1 VFWGAVLALVPLTY
15 LGSLAPQGAM
25 PVAEGCSGASSV
37 ASKPTG
43 VYGINASLDAL
54 PVDERGFFTFWINAR
69 ELDAGPALEAM
80 SLEAKNALGEIVPG
94 QARILTEQ
102 KFAEV
107 LELLVA
113 WEADATLP
121 PGTVLQV
128 NATATS
134 SSGPVSMKTV
144 LTVQDQVLALPEP
157 DLQFDFWNEVTRD
170 VGELQSCLTHTMCG
184 NQNESQSFGA
194 ELEQVVEVSLTAPVP
209 ASMVAVAWR
218 YSVAEIDGKGS
229 FANEPAS
236 WSVFV
241 KESGPLGAQLTFEE
255 RLDEYCV
262 LVTAVDLRTEN
273 TKSAEL
279 CGKPPA
285 PLEPR
290 RQDAVQLCSTAPA
303 GFTERWCQ
311 APERQSAPECAPY
324 VKPGAPGA
332 GGATGTGGS
341 TAATAGTGG
350 SVSATAGTG
359 GSVSATAGTGGSV
372 SATAGT
378 GGSVSATA
386 GSATAGSATAGSAAA
401 TAASAEADDSDG
413 ARRTSKAGC
422 AMAAPRARG
431 SLLAFA
437 SLTLLTSGFALRRRR
452 APR

>member
-1 VFWGAVLALVPLTY
+1 MAMANRWRRDARVFWGAVLALVPLTY
-15 LGSLAPQGAM
+15 LGSLAPRGAM
-25 PVAEGCSGASSV
+25 PVAEGCSGGPSV

-43 VYGINASLDAL
+43 VYGLNASLEAL
-54 PVDERGFFTFWINAR
+54 PVDERGFFAFWLNAR
-69 ELDAGPALEAM
+69 ELDAGPALEAV
-80 SLEAKNALGEIVPG
+80 SLEVKNAGGEVVPG
-94 QARILTEQ
+94 QARILTEER
-102 KFAEV
+102 FAEV

-113 WEADATLP
+113 WEADATLS
-121 PGTVLQV
+121 PGEVLQV

-157 DLQFDFWNEVTRD
+157 DLMFDFWNEVTRD
-170 VGELQSCLTHTMCG
+170 VGELQSCQTQTMCG
-184 NQNESQSFGA
+184 NQNQSQSFGA

-236 WSVFV
+236 WSLFV
-241 KESGPLGAQLTFEE
+241 KESRPLGARLAFEE

-290 RQDAVQLCSTAPA
+290 RDDAVQLCSTAPV
-303 GFTERWCQ
+303 GFTERWCH

-324 VKPGAPGA
+324 VTPGAPGS
-332 GGATGTGGS
+332 GGA
-341 TAATAGTGG
+341 AGTGG
-350 SVSATAGTG
+350 SGSATAETGGSGSAIAGTG
-359 GSVSATAGTGGSV
+359 GSI
-372 SATAGT
+372 
-378 GGSVSATA
+378 SATA
-386 GSATAGSATAGSAAA
+386 GSSAA
-401 TAASAEADDSDG
+401 TAAPSDDADG
-413 ARRTSKAGC
+413 TRRTSEAGC
-422 AMAAPRARG
+422 AVAVPSARG
-431 SLLAFA
+431 SMLAFV
-437 SLTLLTSGFALRRRR
+437 SLTLLASGLILRRRP

>member
-1 VFWGAVLALVPLTY
+1 MYGLT
-15 LGSLAPQGAM
+15 
-25 PVAEGCSGASSV
+25 
-37 ASKPTG
+37 
-43 VYGINASLDAL
+43 ASLDAL
-54 PVDERGFFTFWINAR
+54 PVDERGFFTFWLNAR
-69 ELDAGPALEAM
+69 ELDAGPALEAV
-80 SLEAKNALGEIVPG
+80 SLEVKNALGETVPG
-94 QARILTEQ
+94 QARILTEE

-107 LELLVA
+107 LQLLVA

-121 PGTVLQV
+121 LGAVLQV

-134 SSGPVSMKTV
+134 SSGPVSMKAV

-157 DLQFDFWNEVTRD
+157 DLNFDFWNEVTRD
-170 VGELQSCLTHTMCG
+170 TGELQSCVTPSSCG
-184 NQNESQSFGA
+184 VSNQSFGA
-194 ELEQVVEVSLTAPVP
+194 ELEQAVEVALTAPVP
-209 ASMVAVAWR
+209 ESMVAVAWR

-229 FANEPAS
+229 FANEPTS
-236 WSVFV
+236 WSLFV
-241 KESGPLGAQLTFEE
+241 KESRPLGARLAFEE

-262 LVTAVDLRTEN
+262 LVTAVDLRTEE

-290 RQDAVQLCSTAPA
+290 REDAVQLCSTAPV

-311 APERQSAPECAPY
+311 ALGRQSASECAPY
-324 VKPGAPGA
+324 VTPGDPGS
-332 GGATGTGGS
+332 GGAT
-341 TAATAGTGG
+341 GTGG

-378 GGSVSATA
+378 GGLGAETA
-386 GSATAGSATAGSAAA
+386 GTGGSAAATAGSATAGSAAA
-401 TAASAEADDSDG
+401 TAASSEADDSDG

-422 AMAAPRARG
+422 AVAAPSARG
-431 SLLAFA
+431 SLLAFG
-437 SLTLLTSGFALRRRR
+437 SLTLLASGFVLRRRR